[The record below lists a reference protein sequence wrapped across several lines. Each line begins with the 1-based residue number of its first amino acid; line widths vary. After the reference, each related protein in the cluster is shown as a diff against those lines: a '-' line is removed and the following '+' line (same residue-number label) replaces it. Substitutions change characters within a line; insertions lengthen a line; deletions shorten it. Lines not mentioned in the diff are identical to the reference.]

1 MRAMNDFVD
10 KQKEGARFVLSAQM
24 LRLTPQ
30 QFDAVAQTW
39 LAAGGPGFRLVGVP
53 HRTVQDGEFF
63 ISRVTAIKTA
73 SQPVVQPLSQ
83 SVSQPAAAI
92 SAPDAIAR

>member
-1 MRAMNDFVD
+1 MRAMNDFVG

-73 SQPVVQPLSQ
+73 SQ

-92 SAPDAIAR
+92 SAPDEIAR